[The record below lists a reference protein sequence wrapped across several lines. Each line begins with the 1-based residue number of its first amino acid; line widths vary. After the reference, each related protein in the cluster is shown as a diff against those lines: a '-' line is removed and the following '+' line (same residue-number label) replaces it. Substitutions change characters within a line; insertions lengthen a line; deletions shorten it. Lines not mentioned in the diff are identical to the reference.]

1 MRQPMS
7 PADLLR
13 IYNNVMR
20 REYAA
25 KWMREKRAKMRA
37 HRICPDCGAREVEYR
52 HIYCSECAEVRRQM
66 SNDICD
72 HNRRMKLKGATA

>member
-1 MRQPMS
+1 MKQIMTPS
-7 PADLLR
+7 DLLR

-25 KWMREKRAKMRA
+25 RWMREKRAKTRA

-52 HIYCSECAEVRRQM
+52 HIYCSECAEIRRQM
-66 SNDICD
+66 SNDISK
-72 HNRRMKLKGATA
+72 HNQAMKKKGAAA

>member
-1 MRQPMS
+1 MRQTMS

-25 KWMREKRAKMRA
+25 KWMREKRAKQRA

-52 HIYCSECAEVRRQM
+52 HIYCSECAEIRRQI
-66 SNDICD
+66 SNDISK
-72 HNRRMKLKGATA
+72 HNQAMKKKGAAA

>member
-1 MRQPMS
+1 MKRHMT

-25 KWMREKRAKMRA
+25 QWMRAKRAKQRA
-37 HRICPDCGAREVEYR
+37 HRICPDCGVRHVEYR
-52 HIYCSECAEVRRQM
+52 CIYCSECAEIRRQM
-66 SNDICD
+66 SNDIYD
-72 HNRRMKLKGATA
+72 HNRRMRLKGATA